1 MKKISQELDNELLL
15 YLDGELDSHAK
26 ERIER
31 ALQHNEALRQR
42 LVQLQAVETTVKTH
56 LLEAPSKNFTQM
68 VMQKLDQYPSQAT
81 SFSMLNGILLLIGVL
96 LLSGI
101 ATILVSS
108 GVFDQATGTLDLNT
122 IQFPSL
128 NFKQNLPSIPIDGK
142 LIINVTILLNLG
154 LCWLVFDRAVLKPL
168 FRRRM
173 QMGH

>member
-26 ERIER
+26 ESIEL

-42 LVQLQAVETTVKTH
+42 LVQLQAVETSAKNL

-68 VMQKLDQYPSQAT
+68 VMQRLDQYPTQAS
-81 SFSMLNGILLLIGVL
+81 SFNMLNGILLLIGIL

-122 IQFPSL
+122 IPLPSL
-128 NFKQNLPSIPIDGK
+128 NIKRTLPSIPIDGK

>member
-15 YLDGELDSHAK
+15 YLDGELDSPAK
-26 ERIER
+26 ERIEL

-42 LVQLQAVETTVKTH
+42 LAQLQAVETSAKNH

-68 VMQKLDQYPSQAT
+68 VMQKLDQYPTQAS
-81 SFSMLNGILLLIGVL
+81 SFNMLNGILLLVGVL

-108 GVFDQATGTLDLNT
+108 GVFDQATGTIDLNT
-122 IQFPSL
+122 IQLPSL
-128 NFKQNLPSIPIDGK
+128 NIKRTLPSIPIDGK
-142 LIINVTILLNLG
+142 LIINITILLNLG